1 MPSIFGVEYSHTS
14 VVERGAIP
22 LPKTE
27 MTCPGIANIEPFGSS
42 FCFTPPAPI
51 EERTIVDVPFDA
63 CNSESLIRFTI
74 TGCFSPANIA
84 NAVPGAKLAG
94 TATVVVEAMVN
105 EVSELGV
112 SGPTTVVEV
121 VELVEDAVVEFVP
134 TNELVVDVA
143 FCTNG
148 FVVAVGIVR
157 CRTRGVT
164 VVDV

>member
-1 MPSIFGVEYSHTS
+1 
-14 VVERGAIP
+14 
-22 LPKTE
+22 
-27 MTCPGIANIEPFGSS
+27 
-42 FCFTPPAPI
+42 
-51 EERTIVDVPFDA
+51 
-63 CNSESLIRFTI
+63 
-74 TGCFSPANIA
+74 
-84 NAVPGAKLAG
+84 
-94 TATVVVEAMVN
+94 
-105 EVSELGV
+105 
-112 SGPTTVVEV
+112 VVEV

>member
-1 MPSIFGVEYSHTS
+1 M
-14 VVERGAIP
+14 
-22 LPKTE
+22 
-27 MTCPGIANIEPFGSS
+27 
-42 FCFTPPAPI
+42 
-51 EERTIVDVPFDA
+51 
-63 CNSESLIRFTI
+63 
-74 TGCFSPANIA
+74 
-84 NAVPGAKLAG
+84 PGAKLAG

-121 VELVEDAVVEFVP
+121 VELVEDAVAEFVP